1 MIFVS
6 FFISNNIAILII
18 KDTVSFLMN
27 LIMKSRKSN
36 VLYYGQAVFSLSRI
50 HSLDFPQ
57 CVVISYSHNKNLQL
71 FQVKQEEELMSAA
84 YAP

>member
-1 MIFVS
+1 
-6 FFISNNIAILII
+6 
-18 KDTVSFLMN
+18 MN
-27 LIMKSRKSN
+27 LIMKSRKSH